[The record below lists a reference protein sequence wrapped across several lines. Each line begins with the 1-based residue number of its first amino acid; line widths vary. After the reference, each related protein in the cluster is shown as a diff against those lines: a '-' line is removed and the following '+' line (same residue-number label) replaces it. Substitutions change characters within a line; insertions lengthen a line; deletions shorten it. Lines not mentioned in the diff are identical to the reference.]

1 MYDAEY
7 GNISS
12 QEKKEANFLD
22 EKEFTARFLLEPD
35 INLGPD
41 YDHLDK
47 NLAITKLIHNPR
59 LGIDEPNKARA
70 ILQGLH
76 VLNLP
81 KYYMSKEVDILMG
94 YKSITGQDK
103 EGNEVEINI
112 PVYKKKLIQVPKYP
126 KTFHRLRSQFI
137 SFVNT
142 AAASG
147 GHRISAAFKKTLVR
161 EESLTEK
168 TEVKTPNTG
177 FMKSNYNNRR

>member
-81 KYYMSKEVDILMG
+81 KYYVEKEVTVFIG
-94 YKSITGQDK
+94 YKNIEVTNK
-103 EGNEVEINI
+103 EGDLVGERIR
-112 PVYKKKLIQVPKYP
+112 VYENRKIQVPKYP